1 MNKTVIVI
9 ILSMFVLSC
18 SSRKNK
24 NSVVTLFAASS
35 VTNVAQEIAES
46 FERETGIKVKLNIAS
61 SGILA
66 RQIESGAD
74 FDYYISANK
83 KWMDYIDSLN
93 MVEESTIKNL
103 ATNRLVAIVPL
114 GKDKKPNTDEI
125 ENNFSNLFTGRLSI
139 GDPKHVPAGK
149 YAMQAIKFYGW
160 KEDLVDRYLPA
171 KNVRDALL
179 MVEMGEAEM
188 GIVYETDAMK
198 SEKVNIVYRFPL
210 IVCESIA
217 YVGAAKKERS
227 ESLNSF
233 LLYLQSEEVK
243 SIWRTN
249 GFNLEEYE

>member
-1 MNKTVIVI
+1 MNKTVI
-9 ILSMFVLSC
+9 ILLIFVLSC
-18 SSRKNK
+18 SNK
-24 NSVVTLFAASS
+24 KIKKSELTLFAASS
-35 VTNVAQEIAES
+35 VTNVAQEISKS
-46 FERETGIKVKLNIAS
+46 FERETGIKIKLNIAS

-66 RQIESGAD
+66 RQIESGAN

-83 KWMDYIDSLN
+83 KWMDYIDNLN
-93 MVEESTIKNL
+93 LVDEATIKIL

-114 GKDKKPNTDEI
+114 SNDKKPSKAEI
-125 ENNFSNLFTGRLSI
+125 KNNFPNLFTGRLSI

-160 KEDLVDRYLPA
+160 EKDLAGRYLPA

-188 GIVYETDAMK
+188 GIVYETDAVK

-210 IVCESIA
+210 ASCESIK
-217 YVGAAKKERS
+217 YIGAAKKERS
-227 ESLNSF
+227 ESLKPF

>member
-1 MNKTVIVI
+1 MKKTVIVI
-9 ILSMFVLSC
+9 ILSMFVFSC
-18 SSRKNK
+18 SNKKNRKNEI
-24 NSVVTLFAASS
+24 TLFAASS
-35 VTNVAQEIAES
+35 VTNVAQEISRS
-46 FERETGIKVKLNIAS
+46 FEKETGIKVKLNVAS

-83 KWMDYIDSLN
+83 KWMDYIDSLQL
-93 MVEESTIKNL
+93 VEKTTIKNL
-103 ATNRLVAIVPL
+103 ATNRLVAIVPE
-114 GKDKKPNTDEI
+114 GNNKKLNSEEV
-125 ENNFSNLFTGRLSI
+125 ENNFLNQFRGRLSI

-149 YAMQAIKFYGW
+149 YAMQVIKFYGW
-160 KEDLVDRYLPA
+160 ERDLADRYLPA

-198 SEKVNIVYRFPL
+198 SEKVNIVYRFPNTA
-210 IVCESIA
+210 CEAIS

-243 SIWRTN
+243 RIWRIN
-249 GFNLEEYE
+249 GFNLDEYE

>member
-1 MNKTVIVI
+1 MNKTIIVI

-18 SSRKNK
+18 SNRKNR
-24 NSVVTLFAASS
+24 NNEVTLFAASS
-35 VTNVAQEIAES
+35 VTNVAEEIAGS

-83 KWMDYIDSLN
+83 SWMDYIDSLN
-93 MVEESTIKNL
+93 LVEKATVKNL
-103 ATNRLVAIVPL
+103 ATNRLVVIVPS
-114 GKDKKPNTDEI
+114 GNDKKPNRGEI
-125 ENNFSNLFTGRLSI
+125 ENNFPNLFAGRLSI

-160 KEDLVDRYLPA
+160 EKDLTDRYLPA

-188 GIVYETDAMK
+188 GIVYETDATK
-198 SEKVNIVYRFPL
+198 SKKVNIVYRFPL
-210 IVCESIA
+210 TACESIA
-217 YVGAAKKERS
+217 YAGAAKKKRS

-249 GFNLEEYE
+249 GFNLD